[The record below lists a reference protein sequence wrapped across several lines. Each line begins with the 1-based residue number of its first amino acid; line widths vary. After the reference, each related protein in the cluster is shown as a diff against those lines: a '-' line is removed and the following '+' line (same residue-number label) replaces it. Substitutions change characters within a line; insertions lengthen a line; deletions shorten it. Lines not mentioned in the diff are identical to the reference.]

1 MPMKVKEGDFPP
13 EDLQS
18 GHPRASDKP
27 EGETVKNRAG
37 EVPGRRQQLLE
48 KLGLKKKTKDEGG
61 AAAVGSAKKRKS
73 AGREL
78 GRRRAEAAGKLNFC
92 SERLL
97 VLMCDVVVIWQLPEL
112 GPRRNRTICIFGI

>member
-1 MPMKVKEGDFPP
+1 MKPIIEEDFPP

-27 EGETVKNRAG
+27 EGEIDKNRAG
-37 EVPGRRQQLLE
+37 AVPGRRQQLLE
-48 KLGLKKKTKDEGG
+48 KLGQKKKTKDEGG
-61 AAAVGSAKKRKS
+61 AAGSAKKRKS

-78 GRRRAEAAGKLNFC
+78 GRRRAETAGRLNFC

-97 VLMCDVVVIWQLPEL
+97 VLML
-112 GPRRNRTICIFGI
+112 